1 MEQPTTEQPTTEQPP
16 VKKTADI
23 NEYMREYMRQYRAK
37 NLEKCKE
44 QHRQQYHRN
53 KPKTDEEKALAAER
67 RVLNTLAKYPEILK
81 SI

>member
-1 MEQPTTEQPTTEQPP
+1 MEQPATTTTPE
-16 VKKTADI
+16 KKTADL
-23 NEYMREYMRQYRAK
+23 NAYMREYMRNYRLK

-53 KPKTDEEKALAAER
+53 KPKTDEEKLKHAEQM
-67 RVLNTLAKYPEILK
+67 VLNTLAKYPDILK

>member
-1 MEQPTTEQPTTEQPP
+1 MEQPATTEQPS

-37 NLEKCKE
+37 NLDKCKAQE
-44 QHRQQYHRN
+44 RAKYHRR
-53 KPKTDEEKALAAER
+53 KPKTDEEKAIAAEKM
-67 RVLNTLAKYPEILK
+67 VLNTLAKYPEILK

>member
-1 MEQPTTEQPTTEQPP
+1 MEPQTTEQPP
-16 VKKTADI
+16 TEKKTADI
-23 NEYMREYMRQYRAK
+23 NAYMREYMRQYRLK

-53 KPKTDEEKALAAER
+53 KPKTDEEKAAAAER
-67 RVLNTLAKYPEILK
+67 RVLNTLAKYPDILK

>member
-1 MEQPTTEQPTTEQPP
+1 MEPTEQPP
-16 VKKTADI
+16 VEKKTADI
-23 NEYMREYMRQYRAK
+23 NAYMREYMKAYRIK

-53 KPKTDEEKALAAER
+53 KPTTEEEKLKRAEQLI
-67 RVLNTLAKYPEILK
+67 LNTLAKYPQILK

>member
-1 MEQPTTEQPTTEQPP
+1 MEQPTEQSP
-16 VKKTADI
+16 VEKKTADL
-23 NEYMREYMRQYRAK
+23 NAYMREYMRQYRVK

-53 KPKTDEEKALAAER
+53 KPKTDEEKAIAAEK

>member
-1 MEQPTTEQPTTEQPP
+1 MEQSADP

-23 NEYMREYMRQYRAK
+23 KAYMREYMRNYRVK
-37 NLEKCKE
+37 NIDKCKE

-53 KPKTDEEKALAAER
+53 KPKTDEEKEIAAER
-67 RVLNTLAKYPEILK
+67 RVLNIFAKYPAILK

>member
-1 MEQPTTEQPTTEQPP
+1 MEPQPTEQPP
-16 VKKTADI
+16 VVKKTADI
-23 NEYMREYMRQYRAK
+23 NAYMREYMRQYRVK

-53 KPKTDEEKALAAER
+53 KPKTEEEKKAAVEKM
-67 RVLNTLAKYPEILK
+67 VLNALEKYPEILN

>member
-1 MEQPTTEQPTTEQPP
+1 MEQPTEQSP
-16 VKKTADI
+16 VEKKTADL
-23 NEYMREYMRQYRAK
+23 NAYMREYMRQYRVK

-53 KPKTDEEKALAAER
+53 KPKTDEEKAIAAEK
-67 RVLNTLAKYPEILK
+67 RVLNALAKYPEILK

>member
-1 MEQPTTEQPTTEQPP
+1 MEQPTITDP

-23 NEYMREYMRQYRAK
+23 NAYMREYMKQYRLK
-37 NLEKCKE
+37 NLEKSRE

-53 KPKTDEEKALAAER
+53 KPKTDEEKQKRAEQL
-67 RVLNTLAKYPEILK
+67 VLNTLAKYPEILK